1 MILGSPNIVPPE
13 ELKTNFLQSEL
24 INVCINLIGCKRL
37 CSKSSN
43 GSSTEITTEDCAAK

>member
-13 ELKTNFLQSEL
+13 ELKTNFLQSVR
-24 INVCINLIGCKRL
+24 IKVCINLMGCNRL
-37 CSKSSN
+37 CSKSRS